1 MTSELQIGYNN
12 LKTGSVKV
20 TFEPCWTN
28 YVSSFLGQFDV
39 EKELKENI
47 MPNFYVVEKEHIG

>member
-1 MTSELQIGYNN
+1 
-12 LKTGSVKV
+12 
-20 TFEPCWTN
+20 
-28 YVSSFLGQFDV
+28 VSSFLGQFDV